1 MLHQLLPPTVDN
13 TYRGHPAALWLFGVL
28 VFLKLVISV
37 NSMVNGHSVA
47 SGADGIPLD
56 TFATGAAQT
65 VVSLFGLLGIATLI
79 LCVIC
84 IVVLVRYRALIPFM
98 YAMLLLEFLATQRR
112 DGDRCVLQIFLP
124 AACRHDDRIE
134 RFCSCSRRIHRLL
147 GGRGIGRGTYD

>member
-47 SGADGIPLD
+47 SGADGMPLD

-98 YAMLLLEFLATQRR
+98 YAMLLLEFLARKLFLQAMPIPRVGAST
-112 DGDRCVLQIFLP
+112 GFHVTLVLLVLMLAGLALSLMKRP
-124 AACRHDDRIE
+124 AAARA
-134 RFCSCSRRIHRLL
+134 
-147 GGRGIGRGTYD
+147 T

>member
-1 MLHQLLPPTVDN
+1 MLNQLLPPTADN

-65 VVSLFGLLGIATLI
+65 VVSLFGLLGISTLL
-79 LCVIC
+79 LCAIC

-98 YAMLLLEFLATQRR
+98 FVLLLLEFLGRKLFLQAMPIPRTGASTGFYVTLVFLVLMLAGLALSLVKRSTAARAT
-112 DGDRCVLQIFLP
+112 
-124 AACRHDDRIE
+124 
-134 RFCSCSRRIHRLL
+134 
-147 GGRGIGRGTYD
+147 